1 MNGRIKAAQ
10 AVIEPSKTNTG
21 IAENM
26 HPFPSEQVITRIITK
41 SSTDFAARIDQSPLI
56 PSWIAPTIA
65 IAPIETVSDA
75 VTNPS
80 TKSLAF
86 ALPVFLFSHSPN
98 LSNTVHRLTEIIKQL
113 YNPANHALNSMNP
126 HHCGM

>member
-1 MNGRIKAAQ
+1 MTPLFFVPHQVRAY
-10 AVIEPSKTNTG
+10 
-21 IAENM
+21 AEDKYRSYQGKIG
-26 HPFPSEQVITRIITK
+26 P
-41 SSTDFAARIDQSPLI
+41 DFAARIEQSPLI
-56 PSWIAPTIA
+56 PSWIAPTMA